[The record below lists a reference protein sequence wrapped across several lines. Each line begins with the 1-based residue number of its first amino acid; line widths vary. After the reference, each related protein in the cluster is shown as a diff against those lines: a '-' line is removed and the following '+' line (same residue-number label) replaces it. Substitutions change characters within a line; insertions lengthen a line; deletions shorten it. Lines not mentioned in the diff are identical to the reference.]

1 MQQLLPAI
9 LPTPRLETPWWA
21 ERHAHIVEHVRTRP
35 DVNLLLI
42 GDSITQNYEKANP
55 PDENFLPTWQQFYAP
70 RHALNLGFSGDTT
83 ANLLWRL
90 ANGEIDGLRPAVAI
104 LLIGTNNTGHDHQ
117 NADQTIA
124 GIKNVIGT
132 LAQRLPQTRILLLG
146 ILPSD
151 VSPEKTAADKAVNA
165 WLAKRYGTKPAAIKA
180 ETSNPSTTKPEADR
194 QSTTKAEADKPSA
207 TSSVSDIRKC
217 HSEQSEETPHS
228 STQPPTPGCSE
239 AANTA
244 TNLSNAKPD
253 TDTNTAAKRDAEVK
267 TAARTEADTK
277 TEQESRITYLDISS
291 TFMNPD
297 GTLNTAIF
305 YDPRLPAHGKPLHPD
320 TTGQRKM
327 AEAIEPALAKLM
339 NDKPRTT
346 PPPTK

>member
-9 LPTPRLETPWWA
+9 LPTPRLGTPWWA
-21 ERHAHIVEHVRTRP
+21 ERHARIVEHVRTRP

-55 PDENFLPTWQQFYAP
+55 PDENFLPIWQQFYAP

-90 ANGEIDGLRPAVAI
+90 TNGEIDGLRPAVAI

-151 VSPEKTAADKAVNA
+151 VSLEKTAADKAVNA
-165 WLAKRYGTKPAAIKA
+165 WLAKRYGIRPAA
-180 ETSNPSTTKPEADR
+180 TN
-194 QSTTKAEADKPSA
+194 
-207 TSSVSDIRKC
+207 SVSDTRKC

-239 AANTA
+239 AANTS
-244 TNLSNAKPD
+244 TNVSNSN
-253 TDTNTAAKRDAEVK
+253 TNT
-267 TAARTEADTK
+267 DTK

-320 TTGQRKM
+320 TIGQRKM